1 MTGKINDGGPAY
13 PARPTEHLS
22 SGVTLTAHPGMTK
35 REAYAQTAMAGILAG
50 YCSNPSMGDLIPAV
64 IAAEAVLAADA
75 LIAALGSAAANDKQN
90 RGMT

>member
-1 MTGKINDGGPAY
+1 MTKINGGEPAF
-13 PARPTEHLS
+13 PTLHHD
-22 SGVTLTAHPGMTK
+22 TGMTK